1 MSRKINKLDIHR
13 IYKQSSYFKTV
24 IAKCLLGVGLMI
36 RVVDSGSLDPEFK
49 PHLAVEL
56 ILSGVDSACHPFEVS
71 KMSASILCRSGDP
84 SRTVSN
90 SQGECSSAAPTLW
103 TECGPNGW
111 MDCKIS
117 RSPPPTVEGGYVLTP
132 VCLLLAKSKIFFQG
146 YWSVDSVCLS
156 VCCLKVTILN

>member
-103 TECGPNGW
+103 TECGPDGW
-111 MDCKIS
+111 IARYHYLHHQKWKEVMF
-117 RSPPPTVEGGYVLTP
+117 SPLSFCYLQNRR
-132 VCLLLAKSKIFFQG
+132 FF
-146 YWSVDSVCLS
+146 
-156 VCCLKVTILN
+156 LKDIGQ

>member
-56 ILSGVDSACHPFEVS
+56 ILVGLTLPVIHSKSAKWVPASCVGVATCPGLCPIAKETALRQHQHSGQSVVPMDGWIARYHDLHHQKWKEVMFS
-71 KMSASILCRSGDP
+71 PLSVCYLQNRRFFFKDIGQSIL
-84 SRTVSN
+84 
-90 SQGECSSAAPTLW
+90 
-103 TECGPNGW
+103 
-111 MDCKIS
+111 
-117 RSPPPTVEGGYVLTP
+117 
-132 VCLLLAKSKIFFQG
+132 
-146 YWSVDSVCLS
+146 SVCLS
-156 VCCLKVTILN
+156 VSSKSQF